1 MYPYLFGVIDSYVFM
16 IIVGVIASF
25 TLISLFFKK
34 KGFNKRDILDLLI
47 CSSFAVASGILF
59 AILFQALYD
68 LKWEWKL
75 TFYGGLFGGVLGFLL
90 TYFLIIKKDSTMKI
104 DEVVKIAPPAI
115 TLAHALG
122 RIGCFL
128 DGCCYGK
135 TTGTALDMYFP
146 ILGRSVLPTQLYE
159 SIFLFV
165 LTGVLLFLV
174 FKFDFKYTFIVY
186 LGSYSIWRF
195 IIEFFRDDPRGGFI
209 PFVSPSQFWSILI
222 WIGIVPLFFFLK
234 KKVFVG
240 KENEQIENN

>member
-1 MYPYLFGVIDSYVFM
+1 MYPLIFGFIDSYVLM

-25 TLISLFFKK
+25 TLVALYFRYKK
-34 KGFNKRDILDLLI
+34 FTKRDILDLLI
-47 CSSFAVASGILF
+47 CSSFAVAFGILF
-59 AILFQALYD
+59 ALVFQAIYD

-90 TYFLIIKKDSTMKI
+90 VYFFIVKKDSTMRI

-146 ILGRSVLPTQLYE
+146 ILGKSVLPTQLYE
-159 SIFLFV
+159 SIFLFI

-174 FKFDFKYTFIVY
+174 FKFDFKYTFVVY

-209 PFVSPSQFWSILI
+209 TFVSPSQFWSILI
-222 WIGIVPLFFFLK
+222 WIGLVPLFFFLK
-234 KKVFVG
+234 KKVFVE
-240 KENEQIENN
+240 KKDEQNENN

>member
-1 MYPYLFGVIDSYVFM
+1 MYPLIFGFIDSYVLM

-25 TLISLFFKK
+25 TLVALYFRYKK
-34 KGFNKRDILDLLI
+34 FTKRDILDLLI
-47 CSSFAVASGILF
+47 CSSFAVAFGILF
-59 AILFQALYD
+59 ALVFQAIYD

-90 TYFLIIKKDSTMKI
+90 VYFFIVKKDSTMRI

-146 ILGRSVLPTQLYE
+146 ILGKSVLPTQLYE
-159 SIFLFV
+159 SIFLFI

-174 FKFDFKYTFIVY
+174 FKFDFKYTFVVY

-209 PFVSPSQFWSILI
+209 TFVSPSQFWSILI
-222 WIGIVPLFFFLK
+222 WIGLVPLFFFLK
-234 KKVFVG
+234 KKVFAE
-240 KENEQIENN
+240 KKDEQNENN

>member
-1 MYPYLFGVIDSYVFM
+1 MYPLIFGFIDSYVLM
-16 IIVGVIASF
+16 IIIGVVAAF
-25 TLISLFFKK
+25 TLVALFFKK
-34 KGFNKRDILDLLI
+34 KKFTSKDIIDVLI
-47 CSSFAVASGILF
+47 CSSFAVAFGILF
-59 AILFQALYD
+59 ALLFQALYD

-104 DEVVKIAPPAI
+104 EEVVKIAPAAI
-115 TLAHALG
+115 TLGHAIG

-135 TTGTALDMYFP
+135 TTGTVLDMYFP
-146 ILGRSVLPTQLYE
+146 MLGKSVLPTQLYE
-159 SIFLFV
+159 SIFLFI
-165 LTGVLLFLV
+165 LTAILIFLV

-209 PFVSPSQFWSILI
+209 TFVSPSQFWCILI
-222 WIGIVPLFFFLK
+222 WIGIIPLFFFLK
-234 KKVFVG
+234 KKVFVE
-240 KENEQIENN
+240 KANEQVENN